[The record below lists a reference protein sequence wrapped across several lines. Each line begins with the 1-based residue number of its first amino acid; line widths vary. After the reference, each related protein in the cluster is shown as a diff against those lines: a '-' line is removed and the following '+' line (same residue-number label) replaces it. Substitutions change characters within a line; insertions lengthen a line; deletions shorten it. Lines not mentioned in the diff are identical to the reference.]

1 MSKIILITGASTGIG
16 AGTARYLAKDNT
28 IIVHYN
34 SSKDEAE
41 KVAEEVVSNGGK
53 AHLVQADLTT
63 KDGCVALIENVSQ
76 TVDRLDV
83 LVNNAGGLIKRHQTR
98 AIEWELM
105 ERIFS
110 LNVFSVMQLSSLCI
124 PLLESGAQPCIINI
138 TSMAIRLGVPTS
150 TIYGAA
156 KSAIDAFT
164 RGMARELAPTIR
176 VNAVA
181 PGIIDTPF
189 HKKVTSPE
197 QMESWEEATPL
208 KMFGQSIHV
217 AMAIKMLIENDFMTG
232 ETIDVNGGLSMR

>member
-1 MSKIILITGASTGIG
+1 VSKIILITGASTGIG

-34 SSKDEAE
+34 SSKNEAE

-53 AHLVQADLTT
+53 AHLVRADLAT

-189 HKKVTSPE
+189 HEKVTSPD
-197 QMESWEEATPL
+197 QMERWKEATPL